1 LYALDFWI
9 VLLCPYTAIEQIL
22 AVVLVIA
29 SVVGMPWRAS
39 AELKRSLFGA

>member
-9 VLLCPYTAIEQIL
+9 VLLCPYTATERML

-29 SVVGMPWRAS
+29 RVVGMPWRAS
-39 AELKRSLFGA
+39 AELKSSLFGA